1 MGYMRGTWKIKTQS
15 QWRLSSFAYYGE
27 FQFLHHYSGTIYL
40 SLCCDMSNINLH
52 LVVKWNFWWHL
63 ESSTI
68 NGFRD
73 SMSCHVTWN
82 LHWLMENQR
91 GYMGGTWEIRPQ
103 SQWRVHGE
111 AKGVHEGYMRDRNP
125 VSMKGTWRI
134 EGGTWGVHE
143 RLKPTLNKRGTWGLL
158 WVHEGSI
165 PSFNERY
172 MSIT

>member
-1 MGYMRGTWKIKTQS
+1 MKGTWRFK
-15 QWRLSSFAYYGE
+15 G
-27 FQFLHHYSGTIYL
+27 GTWGVHERSKP
-40 SLCCDMSNINLH
+40 SLN
-52 LVVKWNFWWHL
+52 
-63 ESSTI
+63 E
-68 NGFRD
+68 GY
-73 SMSCHVTWN
+73 
-82 LHWLMENQR
+82 MENQR

-158 WVHEGSI
+158 WVHAGSI
-165 PSFNERY
+165 PNFNVRY
-172 MSIT
+172 MSITLGTWGINPQSIVHGGYIQIKPTILGHSYILLSHFTWGRGT

>member
-1 MGYMRGTWKIKTQS
+1 MENGMGYMRGTWKIETQS

-91 GYMGGTWEIRPQ
+91 GYMGVHERSDPSLNEGYMEKQRGYMRGTWEIETQ

-111 AKGVHEGYMRDRNP
+111 WNGVHEGYMRDQNP
-125 VSMKGTWRI
+125 NSMKGTWR
-134 EGGTWGVHE
+134 
-143 RLKPTLNKRGTWGLL
+143 
-158 WVHEGSI
+158 
-165 PSFNERY
+165 
-172 MSIT
+172 